1 MAKKCYN
8 SLNTKNSVTRL
19 KLSVLERNLL
29 RVFKC

>member
-1 MAKKCYN
+1 MAKKGYN